1 MVLNKHGD
9 DVSCQAGIGMA
20 CCSLTHQGGG
30 VLPAQLRWV
39 KASEPACAWTQ
50 SDPTTALLGRHG
62 STVHH
67 CKTRLE
73 GKKRDCIFLFLTKKV
88 SLFSHSSA
96 LDGLRK
102 LLVAGKSSYENVC
115 SQLLSRI
122 PLLRIRFQNKIREAP
137 DFLFLWSFLLKPD
150 MTSL

>member
-1 MVLNKHGD
+1 
-9 DVSCQAGIGMA
+9 
-20 CCSLTHQGGG
+20 
-30 VLPAQLRWV
+30 
-39 KASEPACAWTQ
+39 
-50 SDPTTALLGRHG
+50 
-62 STVHH
+62 
-67 CKTRLE
+67 LE

-137 DFLFLWSFLLKPD
+137 DFLFL
-150 MTSL
+150 